1 MAVFVRSGHRR
12 VLLIIRFGHG
22 RRQAAG
28 GSPGLWRRRGKGRR
42 AHAPPSSHGEQ
53 RQSPRNGGARGTLQ
67 CFTRAPFSVE
77 PLVVVDDQTSLW
89 SCLGRW
95 EAECETCDVCVCARA
110 CVVCGVWC
118 ACVVGWFSWGQ
129 CTTVGEPEVGGCT
142 PHICIASH
150 ATVMSLFNLNLKAGE
165 TS

>member
-1 MAVFVRSGHRR
+1 MAHLDCGGAEAKDGERMRHRHRTGNKGR
-12 VLLIIRFGHG
+12 VHATVELGVPYSALLARLFPSNPWLSSMI
-22 RRQAAG
+22 
-28 GSPGLWRRRGKGRR
+28 RRRCGLVWVDGRQNVRR
-42 AHAPPSSHGEQ
+42 AM
-53 RQSPRNGGARGTLQ
+53 
-67 CFTRAPFSVE
+67 CM
-77 PLVVVDDQTSLW
+77 
-89 SCLGRW
+89 
-95 EAECETCDVCVCARA
+95 CARA
-110 CVVCGVWC
+110 RVWCVVCGVWCVCVRARVCGVWC